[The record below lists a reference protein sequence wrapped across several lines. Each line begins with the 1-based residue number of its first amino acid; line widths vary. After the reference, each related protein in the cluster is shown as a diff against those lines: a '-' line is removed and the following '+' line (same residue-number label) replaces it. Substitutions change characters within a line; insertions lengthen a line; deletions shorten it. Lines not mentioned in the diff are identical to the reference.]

1 MFRLDVEKDF
11 FPENVVK
18 NWNRVPNEVVESL
31 PIVQKHVKSD
41 DLVMDLVST
50 EGMIGLG
57 DLRSLQL

>member
-1 MFRLDVEKDF
+1 MFRLDIEKDF
-11 FPENVVK
+11 FTENVK
-18 NWNRVPNEVVESL
+18 NWNRLPSEVLESL

-57 DLRSLQL
+57 DLRGLLQL